1 MSRLLRFAGPAD
13 AACIHQFIVDLAT
26 YEREADQVEVTPE
39 VLAAQLA
46 ETPPPFECVLC
57 VADQQTV
64 GFALFFHNYST
75 WTGKRGLWLEDLY
88 VEPSRRG
95 EGHGRALLEE
105 LARIALERDC
115 ARMEWPVLD
124 WNEPAIQFYR
134 GLGTVPMDG
143 WTRWRLTGE
152 PLTALAR
159 GQGRMTS

>member
-1 MSRLLRFAGPAD
+1 VTVRFATAAD
-13 AACIHQFIVDLAT
+13 ASRIHRLIVDLAT
-26 YEREADQVEVTPE
+26 YEREADQVEVTPA

-46 ETPPPFECVLC
+46 DERPPFEALVCEV
-57 VADQQTV
+57 DGETI

-95 EGHGRALLEE
+95 AGHGRALLQE
-105 LARIALERDC
+105 LAKIAVQRDC

-124 WNEPAIQFYR
+124 WNEPARGFYR
-134 GLGTVPMDG
+134 SLGTVPMEE

-152 PLTALAR
+152 SLRALATR
-159 GQGRMTS
+159 S